1 MKVNHLFGLLPT
13 LLLGLISLE
22 SRVSADKILIVI
34 EDGVERSNYQLLWSS
49 LTGTN
54 IHSYFL

>member
-1 MKVNHLFGLLPT
+1 MKVSHLFGLLPT

-49 LTGTN
+49 LNAN
-54 IHSYFL
+54 ISSR